1 MSDHGFD
8 GELGIIGGGIVG
20 LAFAREF
27 LRRHPAAT
35 VTVLEKEAQVGEH
48 QTGHNSGV
56 VHAGIYYEPGSLK
69 AHLCTTGA
77 RRLRDYCAENDIAY
91 DECGKVIVAAEAS
104 EIPALEELYARGRAN
119 GVPDLRM
126 VGPEELREIEPHV
139 VGIAA
144 LHSPRTAIV
153 DYGEVARS
161 FAASLRETGAHI
173 RVGCEVTGI
182 RHVGDRVH
190 VRTTSGVL
198 AFDRVVGCAGLS
210 SDHVA
215 RLAGDTEDPKIVPF
229 RGEYWMLKPERRHL
243 VKGLIYPV
251 PDPSLPFLGVHL
263 TKRIDGEVLI
273 GPNAVLAF
281 AREGYRRWDV
291 RPRELWETLR
301 WVGFRKLARRYWRVG
316 LTEMRRSVSRVM
328 FVKDA
333 QRYVPSLSLDDVMPA
348 DAGVRAQA
356 VNADGDLL
364 DDFSFSHVGRVM
376 SVRNAPSPA
385 ATSSL
390 TIAETIADAI
400 DEQLS
405 GVT

>member
-8 GELGIIGGGIVG
+8 GHLGIIGGGIVG

-35 VTVLEKEAQVGEH
+35 VTVLEKEAQVGAH

-77 RRLRDYCAENDIAY
+77 RRMRDYCVENDIAY
-91 DECGKVIVAAEAS
+91 DECGKVIVATEAS
-104 EIPALEELYARGRAN
+104 ELPALEELYARGRAN

-161 FAASLRETGAHI
+161 FAASLSGAGARI

-198 AFDRVVGCAGLS
+198 GFDRVVGCAGLD
-210 SDHVA
+210 SDRVA

-281 AREGYRRWDV
+281 AREGYRRSDI
-291 RPRELWETLR
+291 RPRELWETIR

-333 QRYVPSLSLDDVMPA
+333 QRYVPGLSLDDVMPA

-356 VNADGDLL
+356 VNADGDLV

-376 SVRNAPSPA
+376 NVRNAPSPA

-390 TIAETIADAI
+390 TIAETIADAV
-400 DEQLS
+400 DERLS
-405 GVT
+405 EV